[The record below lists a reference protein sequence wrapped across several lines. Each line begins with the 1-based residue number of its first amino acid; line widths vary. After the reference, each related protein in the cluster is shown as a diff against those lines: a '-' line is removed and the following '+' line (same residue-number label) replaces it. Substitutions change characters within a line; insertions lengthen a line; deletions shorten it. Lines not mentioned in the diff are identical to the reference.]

1 LEGTSFGALQ
11 ETEVTRE
18 HVKSLVAGKI
28 EEGYA
33 ANTVASI
40 YIAVAAVFKDLKA
53 SKVVES
59 SPCAGVQLPEHVES
73 RVFVS
78 PPLEQVDILASRIFG
93 PWQIAVYLGYAGG
106 LRIGESLAVRRDQI
120 IETDEGAVLRIN
132 RDGGIPEDNPF
143 ADRDDAAP
151 EIWSL
156 GHRNPQSAVFD
167 PVTQSLWIVEHG
179 ARGGDEVNRPEPG
192 KNYGWPVISYGRH
205 YSGAPIGVGTEAPGY
220 EQPVFYWDPSIAP
233 SGMAVYDGEMFPE
246 WQGDFLIGALRAEF
260 VSRLERDENGAV
272 TGVDASA
279 AMLAIAS
286 RKAGDRPNVRLL
298 EGEATKLPVGDAS
311 VDRAIS
317 VQVFEY
323 LSDVDAA
330 LAELM
335 RVVRPGGRVV
345 IWDIDWS
352 TLSWHSSDAE
362 RMARMVAAWDRH
374 LADPVLPRTLLASLH
389 RAGFTDARRQAHAF
403 TAESMDSE
411 AFGGYMPALIRQYL
425 GNLDD
430 IDQAEADAWLA
441 DLKALDAGGAY
452 SFAVLQFCFT
462 ATRPAIP

>member
-1 LEGTSFGALQ
+1 MQRFPAMGDQIDFDERIAAQLEVFYRTRDIKRRRALAQ
-11 ETEVTRE
+11 EALAPQPGDEVLD
-18 HVKSLVAGKI
+18 VGCGPGFYV
-28 EEGYA
+28 
-33 ANTVASI
+33 
-40 YIAVAAVFKDLKA
+40 
-53 SKVVES
+53 
-59 SPCAGVQLPEHVES
+59 
-73 RVFVS
+73 
-78 PPLEQVDILASRIFG
+78 VDILDI
-93 PWQIAVYLGYAGG
+93 V
-106 LRIGESLAVRRDQI
+106 
-120 IETDEGAVLRIN
+120 GA
-132 RDGGIPEDNPF
+132 
-143 ADRDDAAP
+143 
-151 EIWSL
+151 
-156 GHRNPQSAVFD
+156 
-167 PVTQSLWIVEHG
+167 
-179 ARGGDEVNRPEPG
+179 
-192 KNYGWPVISYGRH
+192 
-205 YSGAPIGVGTEAPGY
+205 
-220 EQPVFYWDPSIAP
+220 
-233 SGMAVYDGEMFPE
+233 
-246 WQGDFLIGALRAEF
+246 
-260 VSRLERDENGAV
+260 NGSV

-279 AMLAIAS
+279 AMLAIAG

-425 GNLDD
+425 GDLDD

-441 DLKALDAGGAY
+441 DLEALDASGAY

-462 ATRPAIP
+462 ATRPAIR

>member
-1 LEGTSFGALQ
+1 MRDQIDFDERTAAQLEVVYRTRDIRRRRALAQ
-11 ETEVTRE
+11 KALASQPGDEVLD
-18 HVKSLVAGKI
+18 VGCGPGFYV
-28 EEGYA
+28 
-33 ANTVASI
+33 
-40 YIAVAAVFKDLKA
+40 
-53 SKVVES
+53 
-59 SPCAGVQLPEHVES
+59 
-73 RVFVS
+73 
-78 PPLEQVDILASRIFG
+78 VDIL
-93 PWQIAVYLGYAGG
+93 
-106 LRIGESLAVRRDQI
+106 D
-120 IETDEGAVLRIN
+120 
-132 RDGGIPEDNPF
+132 
-143 ADRDDAAP
+143 
-151 EIWSL
+151 
-156 GHRNPQSAVFD
+156 
-167 PVTQSLWIVEHG
+167 IVG
-179 ARGGDEVNRPEPG
+179 
-192 KNYGWPVISYGRH
+192 
-205 YSGAPIGVGTEAPGY
+205 
-220 EQPVFYWDPSIAP
+220 
-233 SGMAVYDGEMFPE
+233 
-246 WQGDFLIGALRAEF
+246 
-260 VSRLERDENGAV
+260 ENGAV

-279 AMLAIAS
+279 AMLAIAG
-286 RKAGDRPNVRLL
+286 RKVGDRPNVRLL

-323 LSDVDAA
+323 LSDVDVA

-345 IWDIDWS
+345 VWDIDWS

-441 DLKALDAGGAY
+441 DLEALDANSAY
-452 SFAVLQFCFT
+452 SFAVLQFCFS
-462 ATRPAIP
+462 ATRPISP